1 MTSLR
6 ASLPPAGSVN
16 WSRRI
21 SRAGKDIPAIKTL
34 YMDAETGC
42 GLSLSSYLLTS
53 LHLHLCCWALP
64 PHHRRRPCLTGAQS
78 PTCCYPRR
86 CAAAVAQTSHG
97 KSALHI
103 ISSLFL
109 TPDSCKYLL
118 CIFKRLGI
126 FYNCKTLVKHA

>member
-34 YMDAETGC
+34 YMDAEYRMWFI
-42 GLSLSSYLLTS
+42 SLLTS

-103 ISSLFL
+103 ISSSLSYP
-109 TPDSCKYLL
+109 PDSCKYLL